1 MSSQTKI
8 NQILTNLN
16 IEFYDASRQFLK
28 LPVSSQAWQIV
39 TDEQQK
45 KFEAVVLL
53 FTSKIIPLCT
63 KYHQKHTVK
72 GEFIADVLED
82 YYYDLVQRP
91 LDGLDDE
98 LENYVNSSKTFE
110 KMSLSETRQ
119 AFNNLIQNLYERCQH
134 PKKLVKTLKLAYHD
148 HEDQIRNV
156 TKTNDQNE
164 PDLAAITDI
173 SANYR
178 DLLYK
183 EWHYKVRPLRL
194 LIFPTSNKEAGTI
207 MFRRPN

>member
-8 NQILTNLN
+8 NAILTNLN
-16 IEFYDASRQFLK
+16 IEFYDASCQFLK
-28 LPVSSQAWQIV
+28 LPTSSQTWQVV

-45 KFEAVVLL
+45 KFEAVVFL
-53 FTSKIIPLCT
+53 FTAKIIPLTT

-98 LENYVNSSKTFE
+98 VENYADSTKMFE
-110 KMSLSETRQ
+110 EMSDSEIKQ
-119 AFNNLIQNLYERCQH
+119 AFDKLIQNLYERCQH
-134 PKKLVKTLKLAYHD
+134 PKKLVKTLKQVYHD
-148 HEDQIRNV
+148 HKDQINSV
-156 TKTNDQNE
+156 TKTDDQNE

-178 DLLYK
+178 DFLY
-183 EWHYKVRPLRL
+183 
-194 LIFPTSNKEAGTI
+194 
-207 MFRRPN
+207 

>member
-8 NQILTNLN
+8 NAILTNLN
-16 IEFYDASRQFLK
+16 IEFYDASCQFLK
-28 LPVSSQAWQIV
+28 LPASSQTWQVV

-45 KFEAVVLL
+45 KFEAVVFL
-53 FTSKIIPLCT
+53 FTAKIIPLCT

-98 LENYVNSSKTFE
+98 VENYDDSA
-110 KMSLSETRQ
+110 KMFKEMSDSEIKQ
-119 AFNNLIQNLYERCQH
+119 AFDKLIQNLYKRCQH
-134 PKKLVKTLKLAYHD
+134 PKKLVKKLKHAYHNNRA
-148 HEDQIRNV
+148 EICNV
-156 TKTNDQNE
+156 TKTADQSK

-178 DLLYK
+178 DFLY
-183 EWHYKVRPLRL
+183 
-194 LIFPTSNKEAGTI
+194 
-207 MFRRPN
+207 

>member
-16 IEFYDASRQFLK
+16 TEFYVASHQFLK
-28 LPVSSQAWQIV
+28 LPASSLTWQVI
-39 TDEQQK
+39 TDKQRK
-45 KFEAVVLL
+45 NFEAVVLL
-53 FTSKIIPLCT
+53 FTAQIMPLTT

-91 LDGLDDE
+91 LDGLDNE
-98 LENYVNSSKTFE
+98 LENYVNNSKTFE
-110 KMSLSETRQ
+110 EMSLSETRQ
-119 AFNNLIQNLYERCQH
+119 AFDNLVQNLYERCQH
-134 PKKLVKTLKLAYHD
+134 PKQLVKTLKQVFHD
-148 HEDQIRNV
+148 HQKEIRNV
-156 TKTNDQNE
+156 TKTADQNK

-178 DLLYK
+178 DFLY
-183 EWHYKVRPLRL
+183 
-194 LIFPTSNKEAGTI
+194 
-207 MFRRPN
+207 

>member
-8 NQILTNLN
+8 NAILTNLN
-16 IEFYDASRQFLK
+16 IEFYDASCQFLK
-28 LPVSSQAWQIV
+28 LPASSQTWQVV

-45 KFEAVVLL
+45 KFEAVVFL
-53 FTSKIIPLCT
+53 FTAKIIPLCT

-98 LENYVNSSKTFE
+98 VENYADSAKMFE
-110 KMSLSETRQ
+110 EMSDSEIKQ
-119 AFNNLIQNLYERCQH
+119 AFDKLIQNLYERCQH
-134 PKKLVKTLKLAYHD
+134 PKKLVKKLKHAYQNNRA
-148 HEDQIRNV
+148 EICNV
-156 TKTNDQNE
+156 TKTTDQSK
-164 PDLAAITDI
+164 PDLDAITDI

-178 DLLYK
+178 DFLY
-183 EWHYKVRPLRL
+183 
-194 LIFPTSNKEAGTI
+194 
-207 MFRRPN
+207 

>member
-1 MSSQTKI
+1 MSHQAKI

-16 IEFYDASRQFLK
+16 IEFYDASCQFLK

-53 FTSKIIPLCT
+53 FTAKIIPLCT

-82 YYYDLVQRP
+82 YYYDLIQRP

-98 LENYVNSSKTFE
+98 LENHVNNSKTFE
-110 KMSLSETRQ
+110 EMSLSETRQ
-119 AFNNLIQNLYERCQH
+119 AFDNLVQNLYERCQH
-134 PKKLVKTLKLAYHD
+134 PKQLVKTLKQVFHD
-148 HEDQIRNV
+148 HQKEIRNF
-156 TKTNDQNE
+156 TKTDDQDK

-173 SANYR
+173 SAIYR
-178 DLLYK
+178 DFL
-183 EWHYKVRPLRL
+183 
-194 LIFPTSNKEAGTI
+194 
-207 MFRRPN
+207 